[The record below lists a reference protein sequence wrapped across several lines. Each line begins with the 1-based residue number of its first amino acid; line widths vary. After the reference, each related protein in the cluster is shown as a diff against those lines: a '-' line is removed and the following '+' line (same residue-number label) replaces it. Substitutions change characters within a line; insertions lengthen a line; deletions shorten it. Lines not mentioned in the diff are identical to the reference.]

1 MGFMDFVRKAQEQQE
16 QQAQRGKGKSSDFAL
31 RADPVTYGEES
42 WRDGRLLVEKHREMQ
57 NGDTYISYVE
67 PPDIVEARK
76 TLKRVKQVKLRHSKS
91 ERATII
97 ELTDSG
103 NDGGLGELV
112 REPSTSGECHY
123 RAMFRGKDVGVLPS
137 GSTPQLK
144 QALGLYD
151 HDEWPEH
158 VPCKIVLR
166 DYDGNGW
173 SAATIL

>member
-16 QQAQRGKGKSSDFAL
+16 QQAQSVKVKSSDFAL
-31 RADPVTYGEES
+31 RAEPVTYGEES
-42 WRDGRLLVEKHREMQ
+42 WRDGRLLVEKYREMQ

-67 PPDIVEARK
+67 PPDIVEARN
-76 TLKRVKQVKLRHSKS
+76 TLKRVKQVKLRHSNS
-91 ERATII
+91 EKKNII
-97 ELTDSG
+97 AFTDSG
-103 NDGGLGELV
+103 DEGGLGELV

-123 RAMFRGKDVGVLPS
+123 RVMYRGKDVGVMPS
-137 GSTPQLK
+137 CSTPQLK

-151 HDEWPEH
+151 NDEWPEH
-158 VPCKIVLR
+158 VPCKIVMR

>member
-1 MGFMDFVRKAQEQQE
+1 MGFMDFMRNAQEQQE
-16 QQAQRGKGKSSDFAL
+16 QRGKGKSPDFAL

-76 TLKRVKQVKLRHSKS
+76 TLKRVKDVKLQHSKS
-91 ERATII
+91 ERAAII
-97 ELTDSG
+97 EFTDAG
-103 NDGGLGELV
+103 DEGGLGELV
-112 REPSTSGECHY
+112 REPSKSGVCHY
-123 RAMFRGKDVGVLPS
+123 RAMYKGKDIGLMPAES
-137 GSTPQLK
+137 APQVK
-144 QALGLYD
+144 QAYGLYD
-151 HDEWPEH
+151 HDEWPERAA
-158 VPCKIVLR
+158 CKIVLR